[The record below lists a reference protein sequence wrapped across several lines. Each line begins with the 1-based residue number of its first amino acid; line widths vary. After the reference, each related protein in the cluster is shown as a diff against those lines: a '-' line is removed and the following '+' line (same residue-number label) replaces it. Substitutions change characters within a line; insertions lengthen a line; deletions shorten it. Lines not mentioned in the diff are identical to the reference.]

1 MTNAMKK
8 RENNALARV
17 ERTFG
22 APMFSPN
29 VDILENADELTLVAD
44 VPGVTPDSID
54 IQYEQGELTIR
65 GRVEPRGQH
74 NNFLLN
80 EYGVGDFYR
89 VFQLGEGVD
98 NDKISAEVAHG
109 VLTVHLPKL
118 ERVKPRKIAV
128 KGALFTLANAKSR
141 GPPPLPDANR
151 GSNFF
156 RRDSTWL
163 LRHPIRLH
171 R

>member
-1 MTNAMKK
+1 MTNAMQK
-8 RENNALARV
+8 RENNANAPARV
-17 ERTFG
+17 ERAYS

-54 IQYEQGELTIR
+54 IQYEQGELTLR
-65 GRVEPRGQH
+65 GRVAPRNQQ
-74 NNFLLN
+74 NTYLLN

-98 NDKISAEVAHG
+98 NAKISAEVANG

-128 KGALFTLANAKSR
+128 QGA
-141 GPPPLPDANR
+141 
-151 GSNFF
+151 
-156 RRDSTWL
+156 
-163 LRHPIRLH
+163 
-171 R
+171 

>member
-1 MTNAMKK
+1 MTNAMQK
-8 RENNALARV
+8 RENSSPARV
-17 ERTFG
+17 ERTYG

-44 VPGVTPDSID
+44 VPGATPESID

-65 GRVEPRGQH
+65 ARVQPRGHQSTY
-74 NNFLLN
+74 LLN
-80 EYGVGDFYR
+80 EYGIGDFYR

-98 NDKISAEVAHG
+98 NEKIGAEVSNG

-128 KGALFTLANAKSR
+128 QRA
-141 GPPPLPDANR
+141 
-151 GSNFF
+151 
-156 RRDSTWL
+156 
-163 LRHPIRLH
+163 
-171 R
+171 

>member
-1 MTNAMKK
+1 MTNAMQK
-8 RENNALARV
+8 RENNTPARV
-17 ERTFG
+17 ERAYG

-54 IQYEQGELTIR
+54 IQYEQGELAIR
-65 GRVEPRGQH
+65 GRVAPRTQH
-74 NNFLLN
+74 NTYLLN

-98 NDKISAEVAHG
+98 NEKISAEVSNG

-128 KGALFTLANAKSR
+128 QGA
-141 GPPPLPDANR
+141 
-151 GSNFF
+151 
-156 RRDSTWL
+156 
-163 LRHPIRLH
+163 
-171 R
+171 